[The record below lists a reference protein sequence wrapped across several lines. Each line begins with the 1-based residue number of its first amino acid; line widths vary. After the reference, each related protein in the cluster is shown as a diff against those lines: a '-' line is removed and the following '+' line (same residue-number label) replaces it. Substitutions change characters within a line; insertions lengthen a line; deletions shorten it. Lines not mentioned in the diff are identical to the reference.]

1 MLHGSCDKILRGWIH
16 ENKPFR
22 AGEGIHLRYAK
33 IQSIFAK
40 FWGVRCL
47 EPGFKKKKKWAG
59 PWEMLTEMGSMVKKK
74 TLKRETKCRFPEGD
88 SQPDLWWKWRNL
100 KGVAAEGKTKEN
112 DTTTLPCVL
121 KRKNNNAATAA
132 AVCIFL
138 SGALEHTIL
147 LAVNAIWFLCLMRKE
162 MCFKYVS
169 PWRSSLNRLKVSG
182 IGWKK

>member
-1 MLHGSCDKILRGWIH
+1 
-16 ENKPFR
+16 
-22 AGEGIHLRYAK
+22 
-33 IQSIFAK
+33 
-40 FWGVRCL
+40 
-47 EPGFKKKKKWAG
+47 
-59 PWEMLTEMGSMVKKK
+59 MLTEMGSRVKKK
-74 TLKRETKCRFPEGD
+74 TLKRNKMQIPRGRLSTRFVTEMKESERSGH
-88 SQPDLWWKWRNL
+88 
-100 KGVAAEGKTKEN
+100 GGKPKED

-138 SGALEHTIL
+138 SGALEHTVL

>member
-1 MLHGSCDKILRGWIH
+1 MFRTRIKKKKVGRTLGDAHRDGQHGEEENIKKRNKMQILRGRLSTR
-16 ENKPFR
+16 F
-22 AGEGIHLRYAK
+22 
-33 IQSIFAK
+33 
-40 FWGVRCL
+40 VM
-47 EPGFKKKKKWAG
+47 
-59 PWEMLTEMGSMVKKK
+59 EMEESERSGH
-74 TLKRETKCRFPEGD
+74 R
-88 SQPDLWWKWRNL
+88 
-100 KGVAAEGKTKEN
+100 GKTKED

-121 KRKNNNAATAA
+121 KRKNNNAATVA

-147 LAVNAIWFLCLMRKE
+147 LAVNAIWLLCLMRKE